1 VSASHLAIVS
11 DTAHKPAPGDA
22 IGQRIRD
29 LRNEARKL
37 AREQV
42 EMLHQSLV
50 ETARLAAEIAEGGDA
65 YAVGARELARRA
77 AEDVGHQAMTLGAIM
92 ERERD

>member
-1 VSASHLAIVS
+1 MSASHLAIVS
-11 DTAHKPAPGDA
+11 DAVRVPLPADA

-29 LRNEARKL
+29 LRLEARKL

-42 EMLHQSLV
+42 EMLHQSLI
-50 ETARLAAEIAEGGDA
+50 ETHNLAAEIAMGGEA
-65 YAVGARELARRA
+65 YGVGARELARRV
-77 AEDVGHQAMTLGAIM
+77 AEDVGHQAVTLGAIL

>member
-11 DTAHKPAPGDA
+11 DTPHAPLPADA

-29 LRNEARKL
+29 LRNEARAL

-42 EMLHQSLV
+42 EMLHQSLI
-50 ETARLAAEIAEGGDA
+50 ETQRLAAEIAGGGEA
-65 YAVGARELARRA
+65 YGVGARELARRV
-77 AEDVGHQAMTLGAIM
+77 AEDIGHQAVTLGAIL
-92 ERERD
+92 ERERG